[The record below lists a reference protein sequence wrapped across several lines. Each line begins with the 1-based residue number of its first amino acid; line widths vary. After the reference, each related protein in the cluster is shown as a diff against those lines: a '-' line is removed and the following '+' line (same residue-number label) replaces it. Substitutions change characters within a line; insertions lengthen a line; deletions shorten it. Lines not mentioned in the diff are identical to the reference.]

1 MWKCGCPWRKNEKD
15 DRCRM
20 QVRIN
25 NVRLSLLHEVTLTAA
40 TAKKL
45 GVPERDLTSVQVIR
59 KAVDARHKK
68 EICLNYHVLAEV
80 DVPARLQRRLL
91 RQADVSVY
99 QAPVPV
105 APVFGSAVL
114 TERPVVIGAGP
125 AGLVAALELA
135 KYGYRPLVLER
146 GKDLAHRVQ
155 DVQAFWQQGKFNP
168 ASNVQF
174 GAGGA
179 GTFSDGKLT
188 TRVNDPVMAD
198 ILQAFVAAGAPPEI
212 LTEQKPHV
220 GTDKLRAMVTGLLQQ
235 IVACGGQVR
244 YESQVTGF
252 KTGGGVLSGL
262 ELADGTCLQ
271 TQAVILACGHSARDT
286 YAALQEQ
293 GIGLEAKPFAIGL
306 RVEHPQELIDKAQ
319 YGTFAGDKRLGPAD
333 YMLIYHTPDGKRTAY
348 SFCMCPGGQVVAAAS
363 ETGGVVVNG
372 MSLYQRDSGVANSA
386 LVVTVGPADFGSA
399 PLAGVAFQRQYEQL
413 AFAAGGKNYT
423 APAQTVASFLT
434 GTAPVLT
441 GSAGTTIAPSYLPGV
456 QAYALEK
463 VLPAYVSST
472 LKQGISAFGRK
483 VAGFD
488 GPQGLLTGVETRT
501 SAPLRILRGR
511 DYVSV
516 THRGLYPCGEGAG
529 YAGGI
534 MSAALDGY
542 HVARAIMAQYAP
554 LV

>member
-1 MWKCGCPWRKNEKD
+1 MLL
-15 DRCRM
+15 
-20 QVRIN
+20 RIN
-25 NVRLSLLHEVTLTAA
+25 NVRLSLLHDVTLTAA
-40 TAKKL
+40 VAKKL
-45 GVPERDLTSVQVIR
+45 GVPAKELTSVQVLR

-80 DVPARLQRRLL
+80 EVPARWQRRLKQL
-91 RQADVSVY
+91 ADVSVY
-99 QAPVPV
+99 APAVPV
-105 APVFGSAVL
+105 APVLGTAGL

-135 KYGYRPLVLER
+135 RYGYRPLLLER

-155 DVQAFWQQGKFNP
+155 DVQEFWQRGTFNP

-198 ILQAFVAAGAPPEI
+198 ILQAFVAAGAPASI

-220 GTDKLRAMVTGLLQQ
+220 GTDKLRAIVPGLLQQ
-235 IVACGGQVR
+235 IEALGGEIR

-252 KTGGGVLSGL
+252 KTGEGVLTGL
-262 ELADGTCLQ
+262 ELADGTSLA
-271 TQAVILACGHSARDT
+271 TQAVVLACGHSARDT
-286 YAALQEQ
+286 YAVLQEQ
-293 GIGLEAKPFAIGL
+293 GIGLEAKAFAIGL

-333 YMLIYHTPDGKRTAY
+333 YMLIYHTPDGSRTAY
-348 SFCMCPGGQVVAAAS
+348 SFCMCPGGKVVAAAS

-386 LVVTVGPADFGSA
+386 LVVNVGPADFGA
-399 PLAGVAFQRQYEQL
+399 DPLAGVAFQRTYEQL

-423 APAQTVASFLT
+423 APAQTVASFLA

-441 GSAGTTIAPSYLPGV
+441 GTDQSVVAPSYLPGV
-456 QAYALEK
+456 RAYALEK

-472 LKQGISAFGRK
+472 LKLGLVAFGRK
-483 VAGFD
+483 LEGFT
-488 GPQGLLTGVETRT
+488 GPRGLLTGVETRT
-501 SAPLRILRGR
+501 SAPLRIVRGR
-511 DYVSV
+511 DYESV

-542 HVARAIMAQYAP
+542 HVARAIMARYAP

>member
-1 MWKCGCPWRKNEKD
+1 ML
-15 DRCRM
+15 
-20 QVRIN
+20 VRIN
-25 NVRLSLLHEVTLTAA
+25 NVRLSLLHDVTLTAA
-40 TAKKL
+40 AAKKL
-45 GVPERDLTSVQVIR
+45 GLPERELTSVQVIR

-91 RQADVSVY
+91 KQTDVSVY
-99 QAPVPV
+99 QAAVPV
-105 APVFGSAVL
+105 APVFGSDKF

-125 AGLVAALELA
+125 AGLVAGLELA
-135 KYGYRPLVLER
+135 KHGYRPLVLER

-155 DVQAFWQQGKFNP
+155 DVQEFWQRGHFNP

-188 TRVNDPVMAD
+188 TRVNDPVMGE

-235 IVACGGQVR
+235 IVAYGGQVR
-244 YESQVTGF
+244 YESQVVGF
-252 KTGGGVLSGL
+252 KTETDRLLGL
-262 ELADGTCLQ
+262 ELADGTSLQ
-271 TQAVILACGHSARDT
+271 TQAVVLACGHSARDT
-286 YAALQEQ
+286 YAALKEQ
-293 GIGLEAKPFAIGL
+293 GIGMEAKPFAIGL
-306 RVEHPQELIDKAQ
+306 RVEHPQEIIDKAQ

-333 YMLIYHTPDGKRTAY
+333 YMLIYHTPDGTRTAY

-372 MSLYQRDSGVANSA
+372 MSLYKRDSGVANSA
-386 LVVTVGPADFGSA
+386 LVVTVGPADFGRD

-423 APAQTVASFLT
+423 APAQTVASFL
-434 GTAPVLT
+434 
-441 GSAGTTIAPSYLPGV
+441 AGTDPLLTETAARTVLPSYMPGV
-456 QAYALEK
+456 RACALEK
-463 VLPAYVSST
+463 VLPDYVSGT
-472 LKQGISAFGRK
+472 LKQGINAFGKK
-483 VAGFD
+483 VAGFA
-488 GPQGLLTGVETRT
+488 GPCGLLTGVETRT

-511 DYVSV
+511 DYESV

-542 HVARAIMAQYAP
+542 HVARAIMARYAP